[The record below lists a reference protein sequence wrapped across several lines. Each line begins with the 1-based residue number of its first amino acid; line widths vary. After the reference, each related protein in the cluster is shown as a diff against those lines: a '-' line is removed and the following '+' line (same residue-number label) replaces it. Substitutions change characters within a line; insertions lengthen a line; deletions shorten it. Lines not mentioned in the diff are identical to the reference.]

1 MPVWIYSHVSSSL
14 PGSADG
20 SGAEIEV
27 GVGTTEVT
35 SITGEETGVDVA
47 ATETLSTTGDETGI
61 EIETELAEDALD
73 DLVT

>member
-1 MPVWIYSHVSSSL
+1 M
-14 PGSADG
+14 
-20 SGAEIEV
+20 